1 MDNRLYVL
9 QRGERRLTLDR
20 PHVMGVLNVTPD
32 SFSDGGRFFQPG
44 SAIDQ
49 AATMVEAGVDILDI
63 GGEST
68 RPGAQSVSV
77 QEELDRVLPVL
88 EHLRSRFDVWISVDT
103 STPELMRAAAAAG
116 ADMLN
121 DVRAL
126 TRDGAL
132 ATAAELGLPV
142 CLMHMQGEPATMQQD
157 PRYDDVVNQVAG
169 YLLERRDAAVAA
181 GVDATNILFDPGFGF
196 GKTLEHNLALLRAL
210 PHLAESGHPL
220 LAGLS
225 RKSMLGK
232 ITGRTVDQRLG
243 ASVAAAL
250 LAVQRGAH
258 IVRVHDVPDTVDALK
273 VWHAVAGV
281 PARAEHG

>member
-1 MDNRLYVL
+1 MDNKGFVL

-20 PHVMGVLNVTPD
+20 PRVMGVLNVTPD
-32 SFSDGGRFFQPG
+32 SFSDGGRFYRPE

-49 AATMVEAGVDILDI
+49 AAGMVEAGVDILDI

-68 RPGAQSVSV
+68 RPGAQAVSV
-77 QEELDRVLPVL
+77 AEEMDRVLPVL
-88 EHLRSRFDVWISVDT
+88 ETLRGRFDVWISVDT

-116 ADMLN
+116 ADLLN

-132 ATAAELGLPV
+132 AAAAELGLPV
-142 CLMHMQGEPATMQQD
+142 CLMHMQGEPSTMQQD

-169 YLLERRDAAVAA
+169 YLQERRDAAVSA
-181 GVDATNILFDPGFGF
+181 GVNAANILLDPGFGF
-196 GKTLEHNLALLRAL
+196 GKTLAHNLALLRAL
-210 PHLAESGHPL
+210 PHLAEAGHPL
-220 LAGLS
+220 LVGLS

-232 ITGRTVDQRLG
+232 ITGKAVDQRLG

-258 IVRVHDVPDTVDALK
+258 IIRVHDVPDTVDAIK
-273 VWHAVAGV
+273 VWHAVTDA
-281 PARAEHG
+281 PARAE